1 MATPTPM
8 KHAPSQQGRT
18 PSQLAAATPPV
29 STPFSTP
36 FSNAAHA
43 AFSPRGL
50 RSSPQHVKKSPATSN
65 LMGHTN
71 MVAFNFDSPS
81 TAAAMGA
88 LGLGGAFD
96 IGLDSVGVSGLD
108 AIGAALANEDDK
120 LKRLDTIINI
130 LSTTKGLV
138 SEASLER
145 LAQRIGLE
153 LLSEE
158 QTTAG
163 GRKTRTLAIAG
174 SVIALDIVLDNNIV
188 QSASLS
194 YHGSA
199 TSVAE
204 HMDAAGQ
211 ILLRNLTLLPGQSPL
226 TKTLDSFASNFERLA
241 GLDKLSIVPGLDCHE
256 ALAGIYSSLSRLH
269 EWDLSNLRGEDATK
283 GRSEAYLTN
292 VAMCCRHGRPAMH
305 ERDRVG
311 LAWQYWKQHRHV
323 IPSAD
328 DADMSSWGA
337 KQDKVWSLLLGC
349 DALDGMGV
357 SPVRVSDTWIS
368 EAITREDMS
377 FSPPRTMLDWQEPPY
392 VSLPQSDDNKDAGMD
407 LLQPDLSTTRVPR
420 VMFTVSFD
428 PPVVLPQND
437 WARLYMC
444 ANIDPPNIQNEMIQ
458 RGLPP
463 SPPTFD
469 SLLFPFPP
477 GIKVD
482 PSEPRAISRRRQL
495 LHIGSDDKTMH
506 HHNTLFIY
514 KPIYSQTVTEM
525 PFSHPRQLLDM
536 LPLLRQYA
544 FLSTLLENSFGEKT
558 TAPEEDSKLPPL
570 TSSSSSS
577 SLSQEEKDDGWL
589 LAGTKTKTKR
599 DQLSDFMDV
608 DSTSSGHAEHAV
620 LPLRAA
626 TSTSTST
633 HLDVILWVHPA
644 PQMQV
649 VFPMGHSTANISLR
663 ILEGGVVEIID
674 ENILAVEGDADATTT
689 ADMNEDRKRRRSTF
703 TRDRL
708 ARVLEHLEDLC
719 KWAEWIRMR
728 L

>member
-29 STPFSTP
+29 STPFSNP
-36 FSNAAHA
+36 AQA
-43 AFSPRGL
+43 AFSPRGP
-50 RSSPQHVKKSPATSN
+50 RSSPQQVKKSPATSS
-65 LMGHTN
+65 LMGHSA

-88 LGLGGAFD
+88 LGMGGSFD
-96 IGLDSVGVSGLD
+96 MGLDNVGVPGLD
-108 AIGAALANEDDK
+108 AIGAALASEDDK
-120 LKRLDTIINI
+120 VKRLDTILEI
-130 LSTTKGLV
+130 LSTKKGLV

-158 QTTAG
+158 QRTAR

-174 SVIALDIVLDNNIV
+174 SAIALDIVLDNNIV
-188 QSASLS
+188 QSVSLA

-199 TSVAE
+199 PSVAE

-211 ILLRNLTLLPGQSPL
+211 ILLRDLTLLPGQSPL
-226 TKTLDSFASNFERLA
+226 TKSLESFASNFERLA

-256 ALAGIYSSLSRLH
+256 ALAGVYTSLKRLYDWDMSRL
-269 EWDLSNLRGEDATK
+269 REDSAMK
-283 GRSEAYLTN
+283 ARSEGYLRN
-292 VAMCCRHGRPAMH
+292 MVMCSRHGRPAMH
-305 ERDRVG
+305 ERGRVG
-311 LAWQYWKQHRHV
+311 LAWQYWKQHRYLEPLTDELSPV
-323 IPSAD
+323 RDSGD
-328 DADMSSWGA
+328 R
-337 KQDKVWSLLLGC
+337 VWSLLLGC

-357 SPVRVSDTWIS
+357 PPVRVSENWIPKDVV
-368 EAITREDMS
+368 REDAT
-377 FSPPRTMLDWQEPPY
+377 FSPPKTVLDWQEPDNM
-392 VSLPQSDDNKDAGMD
+392 SLPQSNDNKDAAMD

-420 VMFTVSFD
+420 VMFTVAFD

-444 ANIDPPNIQNEMIQ
+444 ANVNPPNLQNDMMP

-477 GIKVD
+477 GVKVD
-482 PSEPRAISRRRQL
+482 PSEPRAISRQRQL
-495 LHIGSDDKTMH
+495 RVFDDGATTTETSSRVTRH
-506 HHNTLFIY
+506 SNTLFIY
-514 KPIYSQTVTEM
+514 KPIYSQVVSEM

-544 FLSTLLENSFGEKT
+544 FLSTLLENSFGAQTRPAESSSPGMPT
-558 TAPEEDSKLPPL
+558 P
-570 TSSSSSS
+570 SSSSSS
-577 SLSQEEKDDGWL
+577 DEALFAD
-589 LAGTKTKTKR
+589 TKTKR
-599 DQLSDFMDV
+599 DQLSGFVDV
-608 DSTSSGHAEHAV
+608 DTATTPERAHHHHHHHHHQQHQQQQHTISSLG
-620 LPLRAA
+620 P
-626 TSTSTST
+626 TSTSPST
-633 HLDVILWVHPA
+633 QLDVTLWVHPA

-649 VFPMGHSTANISLR
+649 VFPVGQSTANISLK
-663 ILEGGVVEIID
+663 ILEGGVVEILD
-674 ENILAVEGDADATTT
+674 ENVLAPEGDADADT
-689 ADMNEDRKRRRSTF
+689 KRRQRRAGF
-703 TRDRL
+703 TRDKL

-719 KWAEWIRMR
+719 KWAEWIRTR